1 MQANFYL
8 DRTDTLELAEAL
20 LTLLAR
26 DAEWGEP
33 EDAARCC
40 WVQQRAAMALRAIVD
55 CTPEQADCYVEAA
68 MCGDAECLEQVP

>member
-33 EDAARCC
+33 EDAERCC
-40 WVQQRAAMALRAIVD
+40 WAKHCAAMALRAIVD
-55 CTPEQADCYVEAA
+55 CPPEQADFYVEAA
-68 MCGDAECLEQVP
+68 MCGDVEWLEKKL